1 MIPTE
6 VFDAF
11 AQGDYIPLMAQAAME
26 NALSP
31 RLLDRW
37 PFTGVVAVPGIE
49 VSARAKPFANGRPLV
64 LQAMDLGSS
73 PLRAA

>member
-1 MIPTE
+1 
-6 VFDAF
+6 V
-11 AQGDYIPLMAQAAME
+11 
-26 NALSP
+26 
-31 RLLDRW
+31 W

-49 VSARAKPFANGRPLV
+49 VSARASPFANGRPLV